1 MPFSGNIYQFF
12 RLRHRSGGYHCK
24 QKESRLLLKEYDFFK
39 VVLTDWI
46 KNLMDEISN
55 LY

>member
-1 MPFSGNIYQFF
+1 VAAMPFSGNIHQFF
-12 RLRHRSGGYHCK
+12 RLRHWSGGYHRK
-24 QKESRLLLKEYDFFK
+24 QKESRLLLKEYE

-46 KNLMDEISN
+46 KKLMDEISN